1 MRLDDILPD
10 KWDEL
15 AYIQEQRFKNK
26 VLNNL
31 WDENYMLNTCMKCNL
46 FRPNIHHGVMYMECV
61 LVNKCIK
68 QYPSISCNKEFK

>member
-46 FRPNIHHGVMYMECV
+46 FRPRIENGIIYM
-61 LVNKCIK
+61 
-68 QYPSISCNKEFK
+68 

>member
-46 FRPNIHHGVMYMECV
+46 FRPNIHHGVIYMECV
-61 LVNKCIK
+61 FVNKCIK
-68 QYPSISCNKEFK
+68 QYPTIQCNKEFK